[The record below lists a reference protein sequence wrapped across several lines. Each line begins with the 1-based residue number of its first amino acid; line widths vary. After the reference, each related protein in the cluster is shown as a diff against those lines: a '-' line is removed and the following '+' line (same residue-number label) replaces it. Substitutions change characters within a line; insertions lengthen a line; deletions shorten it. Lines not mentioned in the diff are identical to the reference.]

1 MVRVPFDFI
10 ARGAV
15 PVACIFGLSRLIPV
29 SGVVFRESHPQS
41 VFMVNEAALNV
52 DRNPF
57 RKLAQSYNN
66 SVYRPLLV
74 CFALFLV
81 IVAISFL
88 IFRLVTC
95 SIASCAKRT
104 NEQPRKRATSEDPH
118 HYAATTDSGQLPE
131 RAHHDLATR
140 FGICNSVFVFVAVVT
155 WIHSMVVP
163 PAHNNKVF
171 IASSPLDPTMSA
183 IDCSVPVSE
192 KILLIIQ
199 YAKSTSIL

>member
-15 PVACIFGLSRLIPV
+15 PVACIFGLSRPIPV

-104 NEQPRKRATSEDPH
+104 NEQPRKRAISGFDPNRDLELRGQKQRATSEDPH

-140 FGICNSVFVFVAVVT
+140 FGICKIV
-155 WIHSMVVP
+155 IP
-163 PAHNNKVF
+163 CLYL
-171 IASSPLDPTMSA
+171 SPW
-183 IDCSVPVSE
+183 
-192 KILLIIQ
+192 
-199 YAKSTSIL
+199 

>member
-15 PVACIFGLSRLIPV
+15 PVACIFGLSRPIPV
-29 SGVVFRESHPQS
+29 SGVVIRESHPQS
-41 VFMVNEAALNV
+41 VFMVNESALNV

-88 IFRLVTC
+88 IFRYELLCCYALLSAEDMV
-95 SIASCAKRT
+95 S
-104 NEQPRKRATSEDPH
+104 PRKKYFR
-118 HYAATTDSGQLPE
+118 DSQIGCLSP
-131 RAHHDLATR
+131 
-140 FGICNSVFVFVAVVT
+140 C
-155 WIHSMVVP
+155 
-163 PAHNNKVF
+163 
-171 IASSPLDPTMSA
+171 PLD
-183 IDCSVPVSE
+183 
-192 KILLIIQ
+192 
-199 YAKSTSIL
+199 

>member
-15 PVACIFGLSRLIPV
+15 PVACIFGLSRPIPV

-88 IFRLVTC
+88 IFRYELFHWISLWECNNTTSFQVQWFVVQNVQKLILFSFIQFRACFFFQRHVTQRD
-95 SIASCAKRT
+95 IAIS
-104 NEQPRKRATSEDPH
+104 EIATLS
-118 HYAATTDSGQLPE
+118 
-131 RAHHDLATR
+131 
-140 FGICNSVFVFVAVVT
+140 SV
-155 WIHSMVVP
+155 
-163 PAHNNKVF
+163 
-171 IASSPLDPTMSA
+171 TMSR
-183 IDCSVPVSE
+183 S
-192 KILLIIQ
+192 KIFV
-199 YAKSTSIL
+199 

>member
-15 PVACIFGLSRLIPV
+15 PVACIFGLSRPIPV
-29 SGVVFRESHPQS
+29 SGVVIRESHPQS

-88 IFRLVTC
+88 IFRYELLCCYALLSAEDMV
-95 SIASCAKRT
+95 S
-104 NEQPRKRATSEDPH
+104 PRKKYFR
-118 HYAATTDSGQLPE
+118 DSQIG
-131 RAHHDLATR
+131 
-140 FGICNSVFVFVAVVT
+140 
-155 WIHSMVVP
+155 
-163 PAHNNKVF
+163 
-171 IASSPLDPTMSA
+171 
-183 IDCSVPVSE
+183 
-192 KILLIIQ
+192 
-199 YAKSTSIL
+199 

>member
-1 MVRVPFDFI
+1 MCAHEHFIYFISDLCHALEFLSRFVLSMVRVPFDFI

-15 PVACIFGLSRLIPV
+15 PVACIFGLSRPIPV

-74 CFALFLV
+74 CFALFFV

-88 IFRLVTC
+88 IFRYELF
-95 SIASCAKRT
+95 
-104 NEQPRKRATSEDPH
+104 H
-118 HYAATTDSGQLPE
+118 
-131 RAHHDLATR
+131 
-140 FGICNSVFVFVAVVT
+140 
-155 WIHSMVVP
+155 
-163 PAHNNKVF
+163 
-171 IASSPLDPTMSA
+171 
-183 IDCSVPVSE
+183 
-192 KILLIIQ
+192 
-199 YAKSTSIL
+199 